1 MGSEVLSLFKSVRK
15 MRPQSFGQE
24 ESCQATDH
32 RQRSHDDQRQDVA
45 VASLENKL
53 PDWEYDP
60 DWVSSSP
67 GSGGSLT
74 NDITGSILI
83 GLQRAKWNKVIMV
96 LNSETPLILYGVFL
110 TVGRLNLLHSPNM
123 ARTDDYLA
131 VAKILGV
138 RRHREWINLA
148 LTQVS

>member
-1 MGSEVLSLFKSVRK
+1 MFQVPSPLLVRAAANLEVGSEVLSLFKSVRK

-60 DWVSSSP
+60 D
-67 GSGGSLT
+67 
-74 NDITGSILI
+74 
-83 GLQRAKWNKVIMV
+83 
-96 LNSETPLILYGVFL
+96 
-110 TVGRLNLLHSPNM
+110 
-123 ARTDDYLA
+123 
-131 VAKILGV
+131 
-138 RRHREWINLA
+138 
-148 LTQVS
+148 